1 MNINLFGFD
10 ESHLSIGDEI
20 AAYDGDICVGAITI
34 TASDLRNKAVSIN
47 ASSTDI
53 GENNGFT
60 EDNNIE
66 LKFWDSETNEVKDF
80 NLSVVN
86 GELTYRMHSSV
97 FIKFEDQLLDDE
109 NGSFSIDMY
118 PNPATNNVNVRFS
131 QIPESGAQL
140 LLLDING
147 KQLQSRQVQS
157 TLEKLDISSYPA
169 GMYFIKTIVGDL
181 TKTNKLIKN

>member
-1 MNINLFGFD
+1 
-10 ESHLSIGDEI
+10 
-20 AAYDGDICVGAITI
+20 
-34 TASDLRNKAVSIN
+34 
-47 ASSTDI
+47 
-53 GENNGFT
+53 
-60 EDNNIE
+60 
-66 LKFWDSETNEVKDF
+66 
-80 NLSVVN
+80 
-86 GELTYRMHSSV
+86 MHSSV